1 MRPAPGYD
9 PPVPAPP
16 ATQPPGLLATRIGGS
31 EEGYREIA
39 RFHYERITSLLPSDW
54 SWEAKRVLDFGCG
67 PGRTLSEFAGEAEV
81 AEFHGCDIHAE
92 SIEWA
97 RANLPQYTF
106 FINEEEPPLDV
117 SPGSFDL
124 VYGVSVFTHLTEH
137 WSRWLAEVH
146 RVLKP
151 GGIAIFSFLG
161 ESMWNALGMEKFDRW
176 NEDETGMLVTGL
188 GNPWDAGG
196 PNVFH
201 SEWWLRD
208 HWGRGF
214 EILELRA
221 RDTWRGVEGHGWV
234 VLRREGDT
242 VTADELARLDP
253 SQAREAPA
261 LTRNLRWLMPE
272 VRRHA
277 EEQAA
282 EIARLERA
290 TRTYSAEIERL
301 AARPKTAAVAGKRQ
315 VGRVVGAARRMA
327 DRARG
332 RGAR

>member
-1 MRPAPGYD
+1 
-9 PPVPAPP
+9 
-16 ATQPPGLLATRIGGS
+16 
-31 EEGYREIA
+31 
-39 RFHYERITSLLPSDW
+39 
-54 SWEAKRVLDFGCG
+54 
-67 PGRTLSEFAGEAEV
+67 
-81 AEFHGCDIHAE
+81 
-92 SIEWA
+92 
-97 RANLPQYTF
+97 
-106 FINEEEPPLDV
+106 
-117 SPGSFDL
+117 
-124 VYGVSVFTHLTEH
+124 
-137 WSRWLAEVH
+137 
-146 RVLKP
+146 
-151 GGIAIFSFLG
+151 
-161 ESMWNALGMEKFDRW
+161 MWNALGMEKFDRW

-188 GNPWDAGG
+188 GNPGTRAGPMSFTPSG
-196 PNVFH
+196 G
-201 SEWWLRD
+201 SAIT
-208 HWGRGF
+208 WGRGF

-234 VLRREGDT
+234 VLRSEGDT

-261 LTRNLRWLMPE
+261 LARNLRWLMPE

-301 AARPKTAAVAGKRQ
+301 AARPMTAAVAGKRH

-332 RGAR
+332 RERR